1 LLYRRIIVA
10 RAKKKDN
17 VEELC
22 FEEALEKLE
31 TIVKQLERGELSL
44 DESLGNFAV
53 GVNLSKVCLH
63 KLDSAQQYI
72 DTILTEERGK
82 ITEKPLQVEEDGSC

>member
-1 LLYRRIIVA
+1 MA

-17 VEELC
+17 VDEMC

-44 DESLGNFAV
+44 DESLGNFAE
-53 GVNLSKVCLH
+53 GVNLSKACLA
-63 KLDSAQQYI
+63 KLEYVQQCV
-72 DTILTEERGK
+72 DKILVEEQGK
-82 ITEKPLQVEEDGSC
+82 IIEKPLQLQEDE

>member
-1 LLYRRIIVA
+1 MA

-17 VEELC
+17 LDEMC

-44 DESLGNFAV
+44 DESLGNFAE
-53 GVNLSKVCLH
+53 GVNLSKVCLT
-63 KLDSAQQYI
+63 KLDYAQQYV
-72 DTILTEERGK
+72 DKILVEEQGK
-82 ITEKPLQVEEDGSC
+82 IIEKPLQLQEDE

>member
-1 LLYRRIIVA
+1 MA

-17 VEELC
+17 LDEIC

-44 DESLGNFAV
+44 DESLGNFTE
-53 GVNLSKVCLH
+53 GVNLSKVCLA
-63 KLDSAQQYI
+63 KLDYAQQYI
-72 DTILTEERGK
+72 DKILVEEQGK
-82 ITEKPLQVEEDGSC
+82 IIEKPLQLQEDE

>member
-1 LLYRRIIVA
+1 MA

-17 VEELC
+17 LDEIC

-44 DESLGNFAV
+44 DESLGNFTE
-53 GVNLSKVCLH
+53 GVNLSKVCLA
-63 KLDSAQQYI
+63 KLDYAQQYI
-72 DTILTEERGK
+72 DKILVEEQGK
-82 ITEKPLQVEEDGSC
+82 IIEKSLQLQEDE

>member
-1 LLYRRIIVA
+1 MA

-17 VEELC
+17 VDELC

-44 DESLGNFAV
+44 DESLGNFAE
-53 GVNLSKVCLH
+53 GVNLSKVCLN
-63 KLDSAQQYI
+63 KLDYAQVAI
-72 DTILTEERGK
+72 DKILVEAQGK
-82 ITEKPLQVEEDGSC
+82 ITEKPLQLQEDE